1 MNFFKTSI
9 LSFIATSFR
18 ILSGLLINKAVA
30 VIAGPSGLATLGQL
44 QSAVQIAN
52 ITAQGGVNN
61 GIVKYLAEFKTK
73 KDENKRARLTTA
85 ALKISMLCSGIVSA
99 VLILFHGAIANAI
112 FHSDAYD
119 GVVLTLGFVILFYVL
134 NNFMLSVL
142 NGLKEI
148 KRYITISILQSITAL
163 IWTLSCLYFFGFYGG
178 LIAFVT
184 SQSIV
189 FIIVAIW
196 LRKHKI
202 FDMINLRE
210 KLDRPHVRNLL
221 KFSAMALTSAILLP
235 LSHIILRN
243 FIGAELS
250 WNDAGIWQ
258 GLIQI
263 SQTYMVIITTT
274 FSIYYLPKISSLDN
288 PTALRSEI
296 WNILKIIPLFVMAS
310 CGAIYILRE
319 LIIVIMFNDSFLA
332 MESLFK
338 YQLIGDFFRVSGWIF
353 GYLMVAK
360 AMTKKYIISEIFFTA
375 LFVALGIYF
384 VQAHGLIGISYAY
397 MINAMLY
404 LPVVYILTR
413 GIFSLNAS
421 R

>member
-99 VLILFHGAIANAI
+99 ALILFHGAIANAI

-210 KLDRPHVRNLL
+210 KLDR
-221 KFSAMALTSAILLP
+221 
-235 LSHIILRN
+235 
-243 FIGAELS
+243 
-250 WNDAGIWQ
+250 
-258 GLIQI
+258 
-263 SQTYMVIITTT
+263 
-274 FSIYYLPKISSLDN
+274 YYLPKISSLDN

-319 LIIVIMFNDSFLA
+319 LIIVIMFNDTLKFSSRLYSWHW
-332 MESLFK
+332 EYISCK
-338 YQLIGDFFRVSGWIF
+338 
-353 GYLMVAK
+353 LMA
-360 AMTKKYIISEIFFTA
+360 
-375 LFVALGIYF
+375 
-384 VQAHGLIGISYAY
+384 
-397 MINAMLY
+397 
-404 LPVVYILTR
+404 
-413 GIFSLNAS
+413 
-421 R
+421 

>member
-163 IWTLSCLYFFGFYGG
+163 IWTLSDLD
-178 LIAFVT
+178 
-184 SQSIV
+184 
-189 FIIVAIW
+189 IIVPIFLW
-196 LRKHKI
+196 LLRRIDCLCHQP
-202 FDMINLRE
+202 INRLYYR
-210 KLDRPHVRNLL
+210 RH
-221 KFSAMALTSAILLP
+221 MA
-235 LSHIILRN
+235 
-243 FIGAELS
+243 AE
-250 WNDAGIWQ
+250 
-258 GLIQI
+258 
-263 SQTYMVIITTT
+263 T
-274 FSIYYLPKISSLDN
+274 
-288 PTALRSEI
+288 
-296 WNILKIIPLFVMAS
+296 
-310 CGAIYILRE
+310 
-319 LIIVIMFNDSFLA
+319 
-332 MESLFK
+332 
-338 YQLIGDFFRVSGWIF
+338 
-353 GYLMVAK
+353 
-360 AMTKKYIISEIFFTA
+360 
-375 LFVALGIYF
+375 
-384 VQAHGLIGISYAY
+384 
-397 MINAMLY
+397 
-404 LPVVYILTR
+404 
-413 GIFSLNAS
+413 
-421 R
+421 